1 MNEEKKYLKGLT
13 ANVLKCLKAIDAEYA
28 QEMKRQESAERGR
41 RIAAICNCLEFY
53 NDQAMRFG
61 LGYGFKKINRM
72 KK

>member
-13 ANVLKCLKAIDAEYA
+13 ANVLKCLKAID